1 MGTLTIGRV
10 RIGWKGTWS
19 SSTTYVSQDAVY
31 HSGETYVAKLDVPT
45 GTATT
50 NTTYWQKVAQKGTN
64 GTNGSDGATG
74 PQGATGSTG
83 ATGAAGPQ
91 GPQGNTG
98 SQGPQGNT
106 GPTGSQGATGPAGD
120 DGATG
125 PQGPTGA
132 TGPTGGTGPQGPVGD
147 DGSDGA
153 TGPQGPTGS
162 TGPTGPT
169 GSTGSTGST
178 GATGPSPSHAWS
190 GYSLRFQN
198 PNGTWGSYVNL
209 RGATG
214 AQGATG
220 PTGSTGSQ
228 GPQGNTGPTGAT
240 GPAGSTGATGSTGPA
255 PEHGWSGYSLRFKN
269 PNGTWGSYVNL
280 RGATGATGPQ
290 GSTGPQGP
298 TGNTGATGGTGPQGI
313 QGPVGDEG
321 PTGPQG
327 ATGPTGPTGAQGPTG
342 NTGAT
347 GSTGPSG
354 NPFGGGTF
362 TGNVSLGANNITQV
376 EDIYLRDRIYHYGDT
391 DTYMQFHSGNQWRVV
406 AGGNE
411 SLEVRNGV
419 VNVDMLEISGTDV
432 ISSGRNLQNILGIDT
447 TTANSI
453 IAAGVGGAD
462 PATTPTLTGNSS
474 LTLFGNSYTLT
485 VSNYSSY
492 TSPIFFYSIK
502 NSSSTVISNGSF
514 TSSSKDIPT
523 SEFDGN
529 ADYTIEVIAADVQK
543 AFSVKTTK
551 TVGDGSVSARYWK
564 FFATSN
570 GSVHEA
576 ISNIRLYSGPAQTGT
591 SHVPTAYLGNYE
603 QSASYA
609 RNKVSDSSYSSMWWS
624 IAANATVHLIL
635 DLGSN
640 KTVRS
645 MEVASMT
652 SNSYALGRVQDSSVQ
667 SSTNNS
673 TYTTRVTGIDHYN
686 TDPYNNIS
694 LFG

>member
-19 SSTTYVSQDAVY
+19 STTTYVSQDAVY
-31 HSGETYVAKLDVPT
+31 HSGETYVAKQDVPT

-64 GTNGSDGATG
+64 GTDGADGADGAVGPTGATGATG
-74 PQGATGSTG
+74 PQGPQGATGATGPQGDTG
-83 ATGAAGPQ
+83 ATGAAGP
-91 GPQGNTG
+91 
-98 SQGPQGNT
+98 
-106 GPTGSQGATGPAGD
+106 TGPAG
-120 DGATG
+120 A
-125 PQGPTGA
+125 
-132 TGPTGGTGPQGPVGD
+132 
-147 DGSDGA
+147 
-153 TGPQGPTGS
+153 TGS
-162 TGPTGPT
+162 TGPTGA
-169 GSTGSTGST
+169 T
-178 GATGPSPSHAWS
+178 GAAPEHAWS
-190 GYSLRFQN
+190 STSLRFKN
-198 PNGTWGSYVNL
+198 PNGTWGSYTDLV
-209 RGATG
+209 GATG
-214 AQGATG
+214 ATGATG
-220 PTGSTGSQ
+220 PTGSQ

-240 GPAGSTGATGSTGPA
+240 GSQGATGATGSTGPS

-269 PNGTWGSYVNL
+269 PNGSWGSYVNL

-290 GSTGPQGP
+290 GPTGAQG
-298 TGNTGATGGTGPQGI
+298 TQGNTGATGGTGPQGI

-327 ATGPTGPTGAQGPTG
+327 ATGPQGPTGAQGPTG
-342 NTGAT
+342 DTGAT

-354 NPFGGGTF
+354 NPFSGGTF
-362 TGNVSLGANNITQV
+362 TGHVSFGSKNISQV

-411 SLEVRNGV
+411 SLEVRSGV
-419 VNVDMLEISGTDV
+419 VNVDMLEIGGTDV
-432 ISSGRNLQNILGIDT
+432 ISSGRNLQNILGIDA

-462 PATTPTLTGNSS
+462 AATTPTLTGNSS

-514 TSSSKDIPT
+514 TSSSIAIPT
-523 SEFDGN
+523 SQFDGN
-529 ADYTIEVIAADVQK
+529 AGYTIEVIAADVQK

-551 TVGDGSVSARYWK
+551 TVGDASVSARYWK

-570 GSVHEA
+570 GSAHEA

-591 SHVPTAYLGNYE
+591 SHVPTAYLGNY
-603 QSASYA
+603 QYSGTYQ
-609 RNKVSDSSYSSMWWS
+609 RNKVSDTSYTSMWWS
-624 IAANATVHLIL
+624 LAANATVHLIL

-645 MEVASMT
+645 MEVASPE
-652 SNSYALGRVQDSSVQ
+652 NDSYALGRVQDSSVQ

-686 TDPYNNIS
+686 TDPYNHIS
-694 LFG
+694 LLG